1 MREKITQFLRRHRA
15 RIVDFILP
23 VVVMLTCMIA
33 LRMTPFG
40 PNTLLTYD
48 MQEQYVKF
56 YAFFR
61 TTFLHPTQFLY
72 FFGKGLGGETI
83 GMWAYYLLS
92 PFNLVLLFFNNRL
105 LPLGIMIVMLLKQGC
120 AAMALGAWL
129 DQQHHVDAPWRIMLT
144 LGYALMGWT
153 LANELNLMWVDVL
166 IALPFVLWG
175 LERIYDDHKVLPFS
189 LALAALFFVNFYMGY
204 MVVLFSVLYFC
215 WLAIQRWVSWQ
226 EFGHAVLRYV
236 GGGLLSGALTAFLL
250 LPTQADIA
258 QSKGQFMVTQLPL
271 NFDYTPWH
279 MISKF
284 MMGALNDAQIQAGI
298 PNLFIPTLLLV
309 LVVEYFLMKQ
319 IPIRE
324 RIASGCILA
333 FMLFSV
339 CYAPLDLAWHLFQP
353 PVFYSYRFS
362 YLVSFWLLFLAAR
375 ALMHVRD
382 IQGWQIGT
390 GFGIVGAIVGI
401 VWLNLR
407 QFDFLDKPKMI
418 TTAFFVGSSLVLI
431 LLMRFVVPAQRKT
444 LLRVLLLVTIVQV
457 GANAYMTIRFFGWE
471 PVKTYQRFVKIMGE
485 NSSFYTDND
494 QPYRLETTFDDGSEN
509 NSFQFGYKTVS
520 DFSSTQ
526 RATVTNFMNDLGQP
540 TYTGKVVYQEGNIV
554 TDSLL
559 GVKYYLAPANQFH
572 NLITQ
577 VLPADSYRPDF
588 KQYRIVA
595 KNGMV
600 ERYENPYVL
609 PMAFAAS
616 QQIMQPFS
624 PNQATATTNI
634 ETVMQRLD
642 NKPVDGLF
650 IPVRYAGVLQQSLL
664 VGGKNGLL
672 TPDGDN
678 SSGGA
683 AYNITLRL
691 KTNDPYYV
699 QLGSNLLGT
708 ATVLINGVQIPA
720 VGNLTEPLL
729 QCVGASQKG
738 HKVVISIQPQGNQNV
753 PLDSV
758 QIYRLNVKK
767 AERRLQ
773 GLQHNG
779 LQDATVKGLHLRGI
793 ITTTA
798 HKSVIMTTIPYNE
811 GWHAYV
817 DGKRVPVHQALGT
830 FVALKVTPGKHR
842 LVLSFWPPL
851 LNVGLLISLLAW
863 SSLAGWTYC
872 RYHRFSRKRK
882 QSTSMLE

>member
-1 MREKITQFLRRHRA
+1 MREKITHFLRRRRA
-15 RIVDFILP
+15 RIVDFTLP
-23 VVVMLTCMIA
+23 VVVMLICMIA

-61 TTFLHPTQFLY
+61 TTVLHPTQLLY
-72 FFGKGLGGETI
+72 FFGKGLGGETV
-83 GMWAYYLLS
+83 GLWAYYLLS
-92 PFNLVLLFFNNRL
+92 PFNLVLLFFSNRF
-105 LPLGIMIVMLLKQGC
+105 LPFGIMIVMLLKQGC

-129 DQQHHVDAPWRIMLT
+129 DRQHRVDAPWRMMLT

-175 LERIYDDHKVLPFS
+175 LERIFDDHKILPFS

-204 MVVLFSVLYFC
+204 MVVLFSALYFC
-215 WLAIQRWVSWQ
+215 WLAVQRRVNWQ
-226 EFGHAVLRYV
+226 EFGRAGLRYV
-236 GGGLLSGALTAFLL
+236 GGGLLGGALTAFLL

-284 MMGALNDAQIQAGI
+284 MMGALNDSQIQAGI

-309 LVVEYFLMKQ
+309 FVVAYFLMKQ
-319 IPIRE
+319 IPVRE
-324 RIASGCILA
+324 RVVSGGVLA
-333 FMLFSV
+333 FMLLCA

-362 YLVSFWLLFLAAR
+362 YLISFWLLFLATR
-375 ALMHVRD
+375 ALMHAHD
-382 IQGWQIGT
+382 IQGWQIGI
-390 GFGIVGAIVGI
+390 GFGVVAAIVGI

-407 QFDFLDKPKMI
+407 QFDFLNKPKMI
-418 TTAFFVGSSLVLI
+418 TTALFIGSSLVLI
-431 LLMRFVVPAQRKT
+431 LLMRFVVPAHRRC
-444 LLRVLLLVTIVQV
+444 LLGILLLVTIAQV
-457 GANAYMTIRFFGWE
+457 GTNAYMTLKFFAWE
-471 PVKTYQRFVKIMGE
+471 PIKTYQRFVKIMGK
-485 NSSFYTDND
+485 NSSFYADSD
-494 QPYRLETTFDDGSEN
+494 QPYRLEATFDDGSEN

-559 GVKYYLAPANQFH
+559 GIKYYLAPANQFH
-572 NLITQ
+572 NLTTQ
-577 VLPADSYRPDF
+577 TIPANSYRPDF
-588 KQYRIVA
+588 KWYRMVT
-595 KNGMV
+595 KNGAV

-609 PMAFAAS
+609 PMVFAAS
-616 QQIMQPFS
+616 RQIMQPFN
-624 PNQATATTNI
+624 PNQATATMNI

-642 NKPVDGLF
+642 NKPADALF
-650 IPVRYAGVLQQSLL
+650 TPVHYAGILQRSVLA
-664 VGGKNGLL
+664 GGKNGLL

-683 AYNITLRL
+683 AYNITLHL
-691 KTNDPYYV
+691 KTNDPYYI
-699 QLGSNLLGT
+699 QLGSNLLET

-729 QCVGASQKG
+729 QCVGANQKG
-738 HKVVISIQPQGNQNV
+738 RKVVISIQPQGNQNV

-767 AERRLQ
+767 AVKRLQ
-773 GLQHNG
+773 GLQQNG
-779 LQDATVKGLHLRGI
+779 LQAATVKGLHLRGTV
-793 ITTTA
+793 TTTA
-798 HKSVIMTTIPYNE
+798 RKPVIMTTIPYNK

-817 DGKRVPVHQALGT
+817 DGKREPVHQALGT
-830 FVALKVTPGKHR
+830 FIALKVTPGKHH

-851 LNVGLLISLLAW
+851 LNVGLLVSLLAW
-863 SSLAGWTYC
+863 SCIAGVAYQ
-872 RYHRFSRKRK
+872 RYWRKGSRE
-882 QSTSMLE
+882 S